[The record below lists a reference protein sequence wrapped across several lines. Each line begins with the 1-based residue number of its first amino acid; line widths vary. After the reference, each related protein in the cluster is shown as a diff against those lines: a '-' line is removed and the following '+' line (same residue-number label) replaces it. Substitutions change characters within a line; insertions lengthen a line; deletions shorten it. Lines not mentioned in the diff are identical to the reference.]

1 LAPLTTLRLGGPARR
16 LITVTAEAEIPEA
29 VGGGDPVLVL
39 AGGSNVVIG
48 DEGFPGTV
56 LLLRTRGF
64 EAAAA
69 DPDSDTVELTLAAG
83 EPWDEVVARTVAEGW
98 AGIECLSGIPG
109 SAGATPIQNVGA
121 YGQEVAE
128 AITSVRAYDRE
139 RGEIVTLEPRQCG
152 FGYRASVFKHAE
164 RWIVLAVTLRLTRCA
179 RSMPVRYAEL
189 ARTLGVPV
197 GGQAPLAEVRAA
209 VLGLRAGKGMVL
221 DAGDRDTYSVG
232 SFFTNPVLDAA
243 GYAVLRRRAADLGEP
258 PAWPEEDGTMKTSAA
273 WLIGNAGFAKGY
285 GRDGVA
291 ISGKHTL
298 ALTNRGE
305 GTTGALLDLAREI
318 RDGVHKRFEVELRP
332 EPVLVNCAL

>member
-1 LAPLTTLRLGGPARR
+1 LAPLTTLRLGGPAAR
-16 LITVTAEAEIPEA
+16 LITVTDPAEIPEA
-29 VGGGDPVLVL
+29 VPDGDPLLVL

-64 EAAAA
+64 DAVVDHGSGA
-69 DPDSDTVELTLAAG
+69 VELTLAAG
-83 EPWDEVVARTVAEGW
+83 EPWDEAVARTVAEGW

-121 YGQEVAE
+121 YGQEIGE
-128 AITSVRAYDRE
+128 TITAVRAYDRE
-139 RGEIVTLEPRQCG
+139 RGEIVTFEPPRCG
-152 FGYRASVFKHAE
+152 FGYRASVFKHSD
-164 RWIVLAVTLRLTRCA
+164 RWIVLSVTLRLE
-179 RSMPVRYAEL
+179 RSAHSTPVRYGEL
-189 ARTLGVPV
+189 AGTLGVPV
-197 GGQAPLAEVRAA
+197 GGRAPLAEVRAA

-221 DAGDRDTYSVG
+221 DPEDRDTYSVG

-243 GYAVLRRRAADLGEP
+243 GYAVLRRRAADIGEP
-258 PAWPEEDGTMKTSAA
+258 PAWPGEDGAMKTSAA
-273 WLIGNAGFAKGY
+273 WLIGNAGFTKGY

-298 ALTNRGE
+298 ALTNRGD

-318 RDGVHKRFEVELRP
+318 RDGVHKRFEVELHP
-332 EPVLVNCAL
+332 EPVLVNCEL